1 MTEREL
7 ADLAAAAP
15 HLVEEAKR
23 LNRRVERDAKQRG
36 WAIKVI
42 LVGTALN
49 LLCVVAVGVMLGLIL
64 AGRSQ
69 GATILR
75 SVQRTQICTHVT
87 SRGIPCYDALV
98 ADIAKATA
106 TEVLRNR

>member
-23 LNRRVERDAKQRG
+23 LNRGVERDAKQRG

-64 AGRSQ
+64 GGRSQ

-75 SVQRTQICTHVT
+75 SVQRTQICSH
-87 SRGIPCYDALV
+87 IPPGASCYDALV